1 MGIHEL
7 TELQKQIDAH
17 LEKDL
22 GKYTG
27 NIMRHLTKVQN
38 EDICKDQITD
48 KEIEM
53 EESRQFIEE
62 SNAEVIK
69 ELIVNNTDETKPHV
83 AMSSALIEGLRP
95 DIEAI
100 CRVTQNDLEDVER
113 AKKPVETELCI
124 DDLNDEELDQY
135 VLTEQEALTKLDMW
149 NNLNAE
155 YLREQQEREERIAK
169 EREEGKPEKKKRK
182 ARKKVI
188 GPSSSAGEAIEK
200 MLQEKKISSKIN
212 YDILKTLTESI
223 GTLTGRKDGEAAS
236 DATTPKTLEEVKNT
250 PAIFEEGPISSKHR
264 SNPIFEIPGPSRKR
278 TKVEAGL
285 PLTLFEEEVETKPSI
300 VLETGKINNASY
312 KFVYCS

>member
-27 NIMRHLTKVQN
+27 NIMRQLTRGQK
-38 EDICKDQITD
+38 EDKSKTQFTD
-48 KEIEM
+48 KELEI

-69 ELIVNNTDETKPHV
+69 ELIEKNTDTENKPHV
-83 AMSSALIEGLRP
+83 GVSSAVIEGLRP

-113 AKKPVETELCI
+113 AKQPVETELRF
-124 DDLNDEELDQY
+124 DDLDDDELDQY

-149 NNLNAE
+149 KNLNAE
-155 YLREQQEREERIAK
+155 YLREQVEREERMAK

-223 GTLTGRKDGEAAS
+223 GTLTGEKDGEASA
-236 DATTPKTLEEVKNT
+236 DKTVPKTLEEVKES
-250 PAIFEEGPISSKHR
+250 PVILEEGPISSKNR
-264 SNPIFEIPGPSRKR
+264 SKPAYEMPGPSRKR
-278 TKVEAGL
+278 AKIETTLPVAQPEEDVESKPAIM
-285 PLTLFEEEVETKPSI
+285 VET
-300 VLETGKINNASY
+300 GRFNNAIVR
-312 KFVYCS
+312 FLII